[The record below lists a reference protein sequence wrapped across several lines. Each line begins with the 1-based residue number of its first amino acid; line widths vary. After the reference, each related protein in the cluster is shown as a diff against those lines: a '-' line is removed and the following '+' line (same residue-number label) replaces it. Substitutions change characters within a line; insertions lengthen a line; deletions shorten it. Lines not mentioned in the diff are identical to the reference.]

1 MGYKRPIQLYISADK
16 NGSASIDDYYSI
28 SNEAVFAPSLKFF
41 SKKNPTLDVAE
52 IRAVTNAT
60 ATAPDITQSE
70 HGTSGIYISNQLADG
85 HESLHKR
92 IGKSRGEKVQI
103 RIERQSKR

>member
-1 MGYKRPIQLYISADK
+1 MLIAQKEREAYKIIIKTLEGMGYKRPIQLYISADK

-70 HGTSGIYISNQLADG
+70 H
-85 HESLHKR
+85 
-92 IGKSRGEKVQI
+92 
-103 RIERQSKR
+103 